1 VAVFICQGCGAE
13 HSSWGGKCPQ
23 CGTSETIRLA
33 PATDRM
39 VDRVVKGKF
48 KIIRKLGQGGMGAVY
63 LAEQLGIGH
72 RVALKFLKSEF
83 STDAEIARRF
93 LNEAKSYARVAHPNA
108 VALHD
113 FGQDDEGNLFIAMEY
128 CEGIDLKK
136 VIAEQGRLPMIEAI
150 EIVLQVADVL
160 ANAHEKGVIHRDL
173 KPENI
178 MIRRGIRGVHA
189 KVLDFGIARLMDAG
203 TKLTVAG
210 AIAGTPR
217 YMSPEQVEGKEVDL
231 RADIYSLGICLFEAL
246 TGRQPIDGATITE
259 ILRRQVME
267 PLPPLTTFAPDL
279 DYPDL
284 EAVLQRACAKRIDD
298 RWPDMV
304 AFASA
309 LSQAIPTQAQLA
321 LPPLQRT
328 NNTGMNARPMATPIP
343 GSNLSGVATANTS
356 NDGSTDRTLMKTGE
370 QSAVARRTENGTQPA
385 TGLDFSKAQLDHRP
399 AGAATQ
405 VGDASLPP
413 VAERSKA
420 PMYVLGAVVIA
431 LAGAVAFVA
440 TRPQEQP
447 KPVDPVVKVEPQVV
461 KDPPTTNPPANNDA
475 ANQALLVLREEN
487 ARSSLGKGRTEF
499 EVAKLDEAETYLKS
513 VAPES
518 SSSAEAKT
526 LLEKIDTIRQKLK
539 IAQGLRANGKCE
551 QALPLFSAVLALNGK
566 IKDAADGAA
575 ACRQSMVSPTM
586 E

>member
-1 VAVFICQGCGAE
+1 MAVFICQGCGAE

-83 STDAEIARRF
+83 SSDAEIARRF

-113 FGQDDEGNLFIAMEY
+113 FGQDEEGNLFIAMEY
-128 CEGIDLKK
+128 CEGVDLKK
-136 VIAEQGRLPMIEAI
+136 VIAEQGHLPLIEAI
-150 EIVLQVADVL
+150 EVVLQVADVL

-217 YMSPEQVEGKEVDL
+217 YMSPEQVEGKDVDA
-231 RADIYSLGICLFEAL
+231 RADIYSLGIVLFEAL
-246 TGRQPIDGATITE
+246 TGRQPFDGTTISE
-259 ILRRQVME
+259 ILRKQVAE
-267 PLPPLTTFAPDL
+267 PLPRLANFAPDL

-284 EAVLQRACAKRIDD
+284 EAVLQRACTKGTAQ
-298 RWPDMV
+298 RWPDMLS
-304 AFASA
+304 FASA
-309 LSQAIPTQAQLA
+309 LSQAIPTQAHLS

-328 NNTGMNARPMATPIP
+328 NTNVRAVATPLP
-343 GSNLSGVATANTS
+343 LVGPSTAAYDDATS
-356 NDGSTDRTLMKTGE
+356 QTLVKTGE
-370 QSAVARRTENGTQPA
+370 ASAVQRRAPSIGEV
-385 TGLDFSKAQLDHRP
+385 QLDGRA

-405 VGDASLPP
+405 VGELSQPP
-413 VAERSKA
+413 IAPKSKA
-420 PMYVLGAVVIA
+420 PMFAVVGVA
-431 LAGAVAFVA
+431 LVAVAAVGYFV
-440 TRPQEQP
+440 TRPETP
-447 KPVDPVVKVEPQVV
+447 GPVVVKNDPQVV
-461 KDPPTTNPPANNDA
+461 VKEPPAVDPPKVDPSAEA
-475 ANQALLVLREEN
+475 MKLLREQELRTKEEN
-487 ARSSLGKGRTEF
+487 ARASLGKGKTEF

-513 VAPES
+513 VAPDSEAS
-518 SSSAEAKT
+518 TEAKQ
-526 LLEKIDTIRQKLK
+526 LLEKIGTIREKLK
-539 IAQGLRANGKCE
+539 VAGGLRAKGQCE
-551 QALPLFSAVLALNGK
+551 QALPLFKAVLDLNAK
-566 IKDAADGAA
+566 VKDAIDGAA
-575 ACRQSMVSPTM
+575 DCRRSLVSPTM